1 MVYTCHWGLVGAG
14 EISEL
19 FLQDLLTVPATR
31 GVTDVAHKPVAVA
44 ARSLDR
50 AKTFIAS
57 HVPDLKDSIKAYGS
71 YAEIVADSTIDVIY
85 IGTTQSTHYEVAL
98 LALRAGKNVL
108 CEKPFTINSKQ
119 AEHLALVA
127 KEKNVFLMEAVWT
140 RFFPLTIEFEKLIH
154 KDMVIGP
161 IRRVFTDFSVC
172 CPADPSFRLYNLEA
186 GGGALLDLG
195 LYALMWMFLT
205 CYKHPENHRSNP
217 DVVKAVSLKSPL
229 NVDESTAITTLWSKP
244 KILCVSTCSLM
255 MDSPSECVVRVQ
267 GDKGDVIIPI
277 HGSRPE
283 KIIINLT
290 GEESKT
296 LNFPIPGQGLF
307 WEADAVA
314 RDIRDGKKVDD
325 HYPIQDS
332 ILSMQIMDEVRR
344 QNDFKFPDALEFV
357 EDY

>member
-14 EISEL
+14 DISEL
-19 FLQDLLTVPATR
+19 FLRDLLVVPTTR

-50 AKTFIAS
+50 AKAFIAT
-57 HVPDLKDSIKAYGS
+57 HAPDHKDSIKAYGS
-71 YAEIVADSTIDVIY
+71 YAEIVADSSIDVIY

-98 LALRAGKNVL
+98 LALRAGKN
-108 CEKPFTINSKQ
+108 EKK
-119 AEHLALVA
+119 
-127 KEKNVFLMEAVWT
+127 VFLMEAVWT

-154 KDMVIGP
+154 ENMVIGP
-161 IRRVFTDFSVC
+161 IR
-172 CPADPSFRLYNLEA
+172 P

-217 DVVKAVSLKSPL
+217 DVVKAVSLKSPW
-229 NVDESTAITTLWSKP
+229 NVDETTAITTLWSKP

-255 MDSPSECVVRVQ
+255 MDSPPECVVRVQ

-283 KIIINLT
+283 KIIINVR
-290 GEESKT
+290 GEESKV

-314 RDIRDGKKVDD
+314 RDIRDGKMANDR
-325 HYPIQDS
+325 YPIQES
-332 ILSMQIMDEVRR
+332 VLSMQIMDEVRR
-344 QNDFKFPDALEFV
+344 QNDFKFPDALEFI
-357 EDY
+357 EEY

>member
-19 FLQDLLTVPATR
+19 FLQDLLAVPATR
-31 GVTDVAHKPVAVA
+31 GLKDVAHKPVAVA

-50 AKTFIAS
+50 AKTFIAT
-57 HVPDLKDSIKAYGS
+57 H
-71 YAEIVADSTIDVIY
+71 IVADSTIDVIY
-85 IGTTQSTHYEVAL
+85 VGTTQSTHYVLAL

-154 KDMVIGP
+154 KDMMIGP
-161 IRRVFTDFSVC
+161 IRRVFTDFSVY
-172 CPADPSFRLYNLEA
+172 CPGDPSFRLYNLEA

-244 KILCVSTCSLM
+244 KILCVSSCSLMM
-255 MDSPSECVVRVQ
+255 MDSPSECVVR
-267 GDKGDVIIPI
+267 
-277 HGSRPE
+277 
-283 KIIINLT
+283 
-290 GEESKT
+290 ESKT
-296 LNFPIPGQGLF
+296 LDFPIPGQGLF

-325 HYPIQDS
+325 RYPIQDS
-332 ILSMQIMDEVRR
+332 VLSMQIMDEVRR

>member
-14 EISEL
+14 DISEL
-19 FLQDLLTVPATR
+19 FLRDLLVVPATR

-50 AKTFIAS
+50 AKAFIAT
-57 HVPDLKDSIKAYGS
+57 HAPDHKDSIKAYGS
-71 YAEIVADSTIDVIY
+71 YAEIVADSSIDVIY

-119 AEHLALVA
+119 AEQLALVA

-154 KDMVIGP
+154 ENMVIGP
-161 IRRVFTDFSVC
+161 IRRVFTDFSAVQY
-172 CPADPSFRLYNLEA
+172 S

-217 DVVKAVSLKSPL
+217 DVVKAVSLKSPW
-229 NVDESTAITTLWSKP
+229 NVDETTAITTLWSKP

-283 KIIINLT
+283 KIIINVR
-290 GEESKT
+290 GEESKV

-314 RDIRDGKKVDD
+314 RDIRDGKMANDR
-325 HYPIQDS
+325 YPIQES
-332 ILSMQIMDEVRR
+332 VLSMQIMDEVRR
-344 QNDFKFPDALEFV
+344 QNDFKFPDALEFI
-357 EDY
+357 EEYWSA